1 VNYSLDKNPSLNG
14 FWSQDIELNQNQ
26 NDRTEYIDG
35 ERYYF
40 VDLKQLILFPQR
52 SGELTV
58 DPFEGTFVIRQQTQ
72 RRSRS
77 LFDQFFGS
85 YQDVDQKV
93 KSNAVKIKVKPLPAG
108 APPSFKGAVGN
119 FQLDVSLSKNAVT
132 ANEGIDLKV
141 QVSGSGN
148 LKLQEAPT
156 VKLPADFEVYDP
168 EINDKL
174 SARPSG
180 MSGSRAYQYLVIP
193 RHKGDFR
200 IDPIE
205 FSYFD
210 PSSGTYK
217 TLRSEAFEVKVEKGE
232 GDSQQ
237 QVYGNINKEDVK
249 ILGNDIRFIHLQPAI
264 LLSTDG
270 SFYGSGL
277 FYTLLA
283 LPFLL
288 IIALFLVHRHYKNSQ
303 NDRVKLRSSRATK
316 LAGKRLKLAKK
327 YLDENAEN
335 AFYEELSKAMYGYVA
350 DKLNMQYAEISK
362 ENIKALLKNKG
373 IDDTTIGELI
383 GVLETCEMARFAPS
397 HDGAL
402 AKQYTLATELIK
414 TIENQIKS

>member
-1 VNYSLDKNPSLNG
+1 
-14 FWSQDIELNQNQ
+14 
-26 NDRTEYIDG
+26 
-35 ERYYF
+35 
-40 VDLKQLILFPQR
+40 
-52 SGELTV
+52 
-58 DPFEGTFVIRQQTQ
+58 
-72 RRSRS
+72 
-77 LFDQFFGS
+77 
-85 YQDVDQKV
+85 
-93 KSNAVKIKVKPLPAG
+93 
-108 APPSFKGAVGN
+108 
-119 FQLDVSLSKNAVT
+119 
-132 ANEGIDLKV
+132 
-141 QVSGSGN
+141 
-148 LKLQEAPT
+148 
-156 VKLPADFEVYDP
+156 
-168 EINDKL
+168 
-174 SARPSG
+174 
-180 MSGSRAYQYLVIP
+180 
-193 RHKGDFR
+193 
-200 IDPIE
+200 
-205 FSYFD
+205 
-210 PSSGTYK
+210 
-217 TLRSEAFEVKVEKGE
+217 
-232 GDSQQ
+232 
-237 QVYGNINKEDVK
+237 
-249 ILGNDIRFIHLQPAI
+249 